1 MSIDRTFN
9 FSKIIPG
16 TALWRSEP
24 TFQPAHAAAKPAPST
39 DSAPTPMPF
48 HPPHPFNIADH
59 FLDDRIREGMGERVA
74 LRIRD
79 GNVTYAGLQA
89 RANRFANALEAIGVR
104 PEERVLIGLPDVPD
118 FAASLFGTLKR
129 GAVGVMVNCYLG
141 EDRIRELYDYTRAT
155 AAVIHSDHADTFTR
169 ATRGANHVP
178 HLLVLGTDDGDARID
193 NSSLHY
199 VNYASHS
206 DDPAIWLFSG
216 GTTGRPK
223 GVVQSH
229 ASFANSTECYAK
241 QVIGYTA
248 DDITLSVPK
257 LYFGY
262 ATGSNLFFPLA
273 VGGSAVLFP
282 ERCTAD
288 ELFAQIERHR
298 PTILINVPTMV
309 NHLVSHPEASTRDL
323 GCLRLATSAGEP
335 LPVPLHRRW
344 NETFGVELLDG
355 LGTAEMWHVFIS
367 NRPGRVRPG
376 TLGTA
381 VPGFEVRLCDDDGRE
396 VGPGEVGRMRVR
408 GGSRAHGYWQHPGA
422 TRNAF
427 AGEWYIS
434 GDMMTRDRDGHFTY
448 QGRDDDLLKVSG
460 KWFSPRE
467 AEECLLEHPDV
478 KEAAVVGMET
488 GDGLTV
494 PAAFVVPSEGA
505 GHGAI
510 RAELRAHLRGRLE
523 SYKHPREIHL
533 LGDLPRTHLGKVD
546 RGALKRGGP
555 DPAAPAQY
563 GSRPGNRP
571 GGDAR

>member
-1 MSIDRTFN
+1 
-9 FSKIIPG
+9 
-16 TALWRSEP
+16 
-24 TFQPAHAAAKPAPST
+24 
-39 DSAPTPMPF
+39 MPF
-48 HPPHPFNIADH
+48 HPPNPFNIADY
-59 FLDDRIREGMGERVA
+59 FLDDRIREGLGERIA
-74 LRIRD
+74 LRTRD
-79 GNVTYAGLQA
+79 GTVTYAGLQA
-89 RANRFANALEAIGVR
+89 QANRFANALEAMGVR
-104 PEERVLIGLPDVPD
+104 PEERVLIALPDVPD
-118 FAASLFGTLKR
+118 FPAALFGTLKC

-141 EDRIRELYDYTRAT
+141 EQRIRELYDYTRAS
-155 AAVIHSDHADTFTR
+155 AAVVHAEHADTFTR
-169 ATRGANHVP
+169 ATRDAHHTP
-178 HLLVLGTDDGDARID
+178 RLLILGTDEGEARID
-193 NSSLHY
+193 NSSVHY

-229 ASFANSTECYAK
+229 ASFTNSTECYAK
-241 QVIGYTA
+241 QVIGYTP

-273 VGGSAVLFP
+273 AGASTVLFP

-288 ELFAQIERHR
+288 ELFAQIARHR
-298 PTILINVPTMV
+298 PTILINVPTVV
-309 NHLVSHPEASTRDL
+309 NHLVSHPEAHTRDL
-323 GCLRLATSAGEP
+323 SCLRLATSAGEP

-344 NETFGVELLDG
+344 NDTFGVELLDG

-367 NRPGRVRPG
+367 SRPGQVRPG

-408 GGSRAHGYWQHPGA
+408 GDSRAHGYWQHPEA
-422 TRNAF
+422 TRRAF

-434 GDMMTRDRDGHFTY
+434 GDMMTRDQDGYFTY

-478 KEAAVVGMET
+478 KEVAVVGIET
-488 GDGLTV
+488 KDGLTV
-494 PAAFVVPSEGA
+494 PAAFVVPAADADA
-505 GHGAI
+505 GTA
-510 RAELRAHLRGRLE
+510 RAAMRAHLSGRLE

-546 RGALKRGGP
+546 RGALKRGP
-555 DPAAPAQY
+555 
-563 GSRPGNRP
+563 R
-571 GGDAR
+571 

>member
-1 MSIDRTFN
+1 
-9 FSKIIPG
+9 
-16 TALWRSEP
+16 
-24 TFQPAHAAAKPAPST
+24 
-39 DSAPTPMPF
+39 MPF
-48 HPPHPFNIADH
+48 RPPHPFNIADR
-59 FLDDRIREGMGERVA
+59 FLDDRIREGLGDRIA
-74 LRIRD
+74 LRTRD
-79 GNVTYAGLQA
+79 GTVTYAALQA
-89 RANRFANALEAIGVR
+89 RANRFANALEAMGVR
-104 PEERVLIGLPDVPD
+104 PEERVLIALPDIPD
-118 FAASLFGTLKR
+118 FPAALFGTLKR

-141 EDRIRELYDYTRAT
+141 ENRIRELYDYTRAT
-155 AAVIHSDHADTFTR
+155 TAVVHADHADAFIR
-169 ATRGANHVP
+169 ATRGAHHHP
-178 HLLVLGTDDGDARID
+178 HLLVLGTDDADEQID

-199 VNYASHS
+199 VNYSSHS

-273 VGGSAVLFP
+273 AGGSAVLFP

-309 NHLVSHPEASTRDL
+309 NHLVSHPEAHTRDL
-323 GCLRLATSAGEP
+323 SCLRLATSAGEP
-335 LPVPLHRRW
+335 LPVALHRRW

-381 VPGFEVRLCDDDGRE
+381 VPGFDVRLCDDDGRQ
-396 VGPGEVGRMRVR
+396 VGHGEVGRMRVR
-408 GGSRAHGYWQHPGA
+408 GASRAHGYWRHPAA

-434 GDMMTRDRDGHFTY
+434 GDMMTRDRDGYFTY

-467 AEECLLEHPDV
+467 AEECLLEHPNV
-478 KEAAVVGMET
+478 KEAAVVGIET
-488 GDGLTV
+488 EDGLTV
-494 PAAFVVPSEGA
+494 PAAFVAPA
-505 GHGAI
+505 GSADPAA
-510 RAELRAHLRGRLE
+510 AEASLRAHLRGRLE

-533 LGDLPRTHLGKVD
+533 LDDLPRTHLGKVD
-546 RGALKRGGP
+546 RGALKRG
-555 DPAAPAQY
+555 
-563 GSRPGNRP
+563 
-571 GGDAR
+571 DAR

>member
-1 MSIDRTFN
+1 
-9 FSKIIPG
+9 
-16 TALWRSEP
+16 
-24 TFQPAHAAAKPAPST
+24 
-39 DSAPTPMPF
+39 MPF
-48 HPPHPFNIADH
+48 HPPHPFNIADY
-59 FLDDRIREGMGERVA
+59 FLDDRIREGLGERVA
-74 LRIRD
+74 LRTRD
-79 GNVTYAGLQA
+79 GTVTYAGLRA
-89 RANRFANALEAIGVR
+89 RANRFANALEAMRVR
-104 PEERVLIGLPDVPD
+104 PEERVLIGLPDIPD
-118 FAASLFGTLKR
+118 FPAALFGTLKR

-141 EDRIRELYDYTRAT
+141 EQRIRELYEYTRAS
-155 AAVIHSDHADTFTR
+155 AAVVHAEHADVFAR
-169 ATRGANHVP
+169 ATRRARHAP
-178 HLLVLGTDDGDARID
+178 RLLVLGTDEGEARID

-241 QVIGYTA
+241 QVIGYTP

-273 VGGSAVLFP
+273 AGASTVLFP

-288 ELFAQIERHR
+288 ELFAQIARHR

-309 NHLVSHPEASTRDL
+309 NHLVSHPEAHNRDL
-323 GCLRLATSAGEP
+323 SCLRLATSAGEP

-344 NETFGVELLDG
+344 NDTFGVELLDG

-367 NRPGRVRPG
+367 NRPGQVRPG

-381 VPGFEVRLCDDDGRE
+381 VPGFEVRLCDDGGRE

-408 GGSRAHGYWQHPGA
+408 GDSRAHRYWRHPEA
-422 TRNAF
+422 TRRAF

-434 GDMMTRDRDGHFTY
+434 GDMMTRDRDGYFTY
-448 QGRDDDLLKVSG
+448 QGRDDDLLKISG

-478 KEAAVVGMET
+478 KEAAVVGIERK
-488 GDGLTV
+488 DGLTV
-494 PAAFVVPSEGA
+494 PAAFVVPEEDA
-505 GHGAI
+505 DPATA
-510 RAELRAHLRGRLE
+510 RATMRAHLRGRLE

-533 LGDLPRTHLGKVD
+533 LDDLPRTHLGKVD
-546 RGALKRGGP
+546 RGALKRGP
-555 DPAAPAQY
+555 
-563 GSRPGNRP
+563 R
-571 GGDAR
+571 